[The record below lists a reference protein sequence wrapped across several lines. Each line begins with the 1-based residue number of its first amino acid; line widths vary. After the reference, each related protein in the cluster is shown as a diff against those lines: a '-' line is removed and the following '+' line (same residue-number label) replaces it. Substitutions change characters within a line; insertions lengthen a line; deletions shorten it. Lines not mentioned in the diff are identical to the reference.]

1 VPPFLLPEAFILEM
15 NFNDL
20 EHFCEQ
26 LPGAKFDLKWGADRT
41 YCIAEKMFAVFC
53 CDSSAQGSKRLCLK
67 VTPADFIAL
76 TDMHGIEPAP
86 YLARYHWVSITENA
100 TLPQKELELLI
111 KGSYDMVYSKLSKKK
126 QQSLHSKI

>member
-1 VPPFLLPEAFILEM
+1 MVSMQL
-15 NFNDL
+15 NHL

-26 LPGAKFDLKWGADRT
+26 LAGAKFDLKWGADRT

-53 CDSSAQGSKRLCLK
+53 SDSNHESSKRLCLK
-67 VTPADFIAL
+67 VSPADFIAL

-86 YLARYHWVSITENA
+86 YLARYHWISITENT
-100 TLPQKELELLI
+100 TLAQKELELLI

-126 QQSLHSKI
+126 QQALHS